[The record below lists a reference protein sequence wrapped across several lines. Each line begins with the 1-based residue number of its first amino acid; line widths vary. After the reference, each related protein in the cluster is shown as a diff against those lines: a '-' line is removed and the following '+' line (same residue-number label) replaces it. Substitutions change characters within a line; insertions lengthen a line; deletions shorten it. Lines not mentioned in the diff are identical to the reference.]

1 MKDRIE
7 LGFTTPHGDPCA
19 HVGSENYGSN
29 SLIECKVMFNQIIRQ
44 IGQPIGTCRFGVI
57 KCPHDF
63 GTYHDIAIRFEDERP
78 EEVNYVELVQNL
90 DLENWDVIAIQE
102 LKDNGYTLIK

>member
-7 LGFTTPHGDPCA
+7 LGFTTPHGEPCA
-19 HVGSENYGSN
+19 QVGTENYESN
-29 SLIECKVMFNQIIRQ
+29 SLIEGKVMINQIIRQ
-44 IGQPIGTCRFGVI
+44 VGQPIGTCRFSII

-78 EEVNYVELVQNL
+78 EETNYVERVQNL
-90 DLENWDVIAIQE
+90 DLENWDEIAIQE
-102 LKDNGYTLIK
+102 LKDSGYTLIK

>member
-1 MKDRIE
+1 MI
-7 LGFTTPHGDPCA
+7 
-19 HVGSENYGSN
+19 
-29 SLIECKVMFNQIIRQ
+29 NQIIRQ
-44 IGQPIGTCRFGVI
+44 VGQPIGTCRFGVI